1 MFEKARLMMLKSEM
15 ERKLREWK
23 LDEKF
28 KIGDVYLSDI
38 VP

>member
-1 MFEKARLMMLKSEM
+1 MFEKARLMKLKSEM
-15 ERKLREWK
+15 ERKLRELK